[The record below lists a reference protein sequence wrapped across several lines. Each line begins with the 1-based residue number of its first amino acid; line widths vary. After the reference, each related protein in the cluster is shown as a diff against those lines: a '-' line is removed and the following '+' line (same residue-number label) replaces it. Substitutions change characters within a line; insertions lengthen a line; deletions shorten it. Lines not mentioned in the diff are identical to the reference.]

1 MVASYSMMF
10 YIALFLLGALS
21 VCFQTCVRICSS
33 QVMPLVFLVGALM
46 DFMSILTNS
55 HNLQLKVYFR
65 LAAGLLIDRNRVY
78 DVWRCTFLCRK
89 RLPTLQKHQPS
100 MTFVVAGVT
109 IPLIIVECFLVA
121 SSQASKKNLDLPPE
135 VRKA

>member
-33 QVMPLVFLVGALM
+33 QVMILVILVGALM
-46 DFMSILTNS
+46 DFMSIFTNS

-65 LAAGLLIDRNRVY
+65 LAAGLLIDRNCVD
-78 DVWRCTFLCRK
+78 DVWCC
-89 RLPTLQKHQPS
+89 
-100 MTFVVAGVT
+100 T
-109 IPLIIVECFLVA
+109 IP
-121 SSQASKKNLDLPPE
+121 
-135 VRKA
+135 